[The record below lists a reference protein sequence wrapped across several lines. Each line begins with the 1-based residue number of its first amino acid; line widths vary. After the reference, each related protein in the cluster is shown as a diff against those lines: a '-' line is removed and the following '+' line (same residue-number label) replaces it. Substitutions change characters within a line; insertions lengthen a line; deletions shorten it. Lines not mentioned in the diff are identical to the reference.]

1 MEALRMLC
9 VRSTL
14 LVLLVCPQAS
24 AQLTIPNTFTPGTPA
39 VADEVNENFEAVA
52 TAVNSGAGV
61 EFVNDVGNVTI
72 TNIDTL
78 VASIDV
84 AAPATGYLIVD
95 AAGSAACSN
104 ATSLTIRLHN
114 ATSIASSPATFENRP
129 AAIQGLTMYY
139 ATHYV
144 FAVSGGS
151 NVIQLTGSCSI
162 GTGTMNANS
171 LSAVFVPTRYSP

>member
-1 MEALRMLC
+1 MEALRKLC

-14 LVLLVCPQAS
+14 LVLLACPQAW

-52 TAVNSGAGV
+52 TAVNGGPGV
-61 EFVNDVGNVTI
+61 EFVNNVGNVTI
-72 TNIDTL
+72 TNVDSL
-78 VASIDV
+78 VTSIDV
-84 AAPATGYLIVD
+84 AAPAAGYLVVD

-114 ATSIASSPATFENRP
+114 ATTLVSSPMTFENRP

-139 ATHYV
+139 ASHYV
-144 FAVSGGS
+144 FAVDAGS

-162 GTGTMNANS
+162 GTGAMNANS
-171 LSAVFVPTRYSP
+171 LSAVFVPTRY